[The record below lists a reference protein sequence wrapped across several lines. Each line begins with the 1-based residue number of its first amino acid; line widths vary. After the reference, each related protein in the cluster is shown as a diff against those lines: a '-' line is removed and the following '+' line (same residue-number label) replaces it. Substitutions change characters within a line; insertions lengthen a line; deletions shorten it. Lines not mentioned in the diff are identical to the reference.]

1 MSGGYIGD
9 GFRTVGNL
17 DAEFRGGQIDG
28 GISVTQNSLNPSE
41 LSVTGGVFDTYN
53 GNWLL
58 EFSDAHRYG
67 NWTGFSTL
75 DIAGGQFGYAS
86 AGNGLFFDEWVNFN
100 IYGRDLIYSDGWL
113 TGYLQDGNW
122 FNNQLT
128 FGSNWRGTLRF
139 TTCLSPALGPCLLQV

>member
-28 GISVTQNSLNPSE
+28 
-41 LSVTGGVFDTYN
+41 
-53 GNWLL
+53 
-58 EFSDAHRYG
+58 
-67 NWTGFSTL
+67 
-75 DIAGGQFGYAS
+75 
-86 AGNGLFFDEWVNFN
+86 NGLFIDEWGNFN

-128 FGSNWRGTLRF
+128 FGSNWRGTF
-139 TTCLSPALGPCLLQV
+139 A